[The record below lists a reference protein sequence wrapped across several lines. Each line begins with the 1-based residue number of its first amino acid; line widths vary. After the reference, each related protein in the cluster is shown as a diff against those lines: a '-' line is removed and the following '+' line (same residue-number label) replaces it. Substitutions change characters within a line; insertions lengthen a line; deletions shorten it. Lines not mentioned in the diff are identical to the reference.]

1 MERDLIA
8 AISITRY
15 LLAGMPGASVAVAV
29 AYN

>member
-1 MERDLIA
+1 MIA

-15 LLAGMPGASVAVAV
+15 LLAGVPGGSVAV